1 MQRKKKVKGLVIG
14 VTLLSLI
21 TAGCG
26 AGNDNS
32 SNKEQASPNNTAVV
46 TNKEQPMEIT
56 IANDFNPPEA
66 DNNYVQKQLEEKFNV
81 KIKNVKLE
89 RGSWK

>member
-32 SNKEQASPNNTAVV
+32 SNKEQASPKNTAVV
-46 TNKEQPMEIT
+46 ENTRAADGNHNRQRLQP
-56 IANDFNPPEA
+56 
-66 DNNYVQKQLEEKFNV
+66 
-81 KIKNVKLE
+81 
-89 RGSWK
+89 S